1 MPNMLSTGVSGLLSM
16 QAALDTTS
24 HNISNASTVGYN
36 RQGVVLSE
44 NQPQFTGG
52 SWVGTGVNVST
63 IRRFYDDLVSAQVR
77 TASSA
82 KSQWDAYSSMAD
94 QINNMIGDST
104 TGLASTLQN
113 LANAF
118 QGVANSPSSSSERQV
133 LLSKAQSLVNQLQSY
148 GVQLSQLDTQVNS
161 QLGSEATLV
170 SQLASNIANINAKI
184 ASVSSRGSDLPND
197 LLDQR
202 DKYIDELATH
212 VTVSTV
218 KQSDGQVNVFVGSG
232 QALVLGANA
241 TKIVAVPDDYDLTH
255 KKLVMLSDTGA
266 QVDISKSIN
275 GGTLGGLIDFRDELL
290 APAQNNIGLVS
301 VAITSLMNDQQ
312 HAGLDLY
319 GARGTDLLA
328 TGGVGVR
335 INTNNTGTATVSATR
350 TDVQAL
356 TTDDYL
362 LTRTATG
369 WSMQNSLTGQAIPTT
384 GSGTALDP
392 LVVDGLSIV
401 VAGGAA
407 AGDKFLIQPTRDA
420 VAGMSLKISDPN
432 MIAAAAPIIAAANS
446 ANTGS
451 ATITQGEVV
460 DSANGSLQT
469 AVNIRFL
476 SATTYTTDGGAT
488 VNTYSSGQDLVMNG
502 WRVKI
507 SGTPAAGD
515 NFTVS
520 SNTGGRGD
528 NRNAL
533 LLANALNKSYLNG
546 GAASVNTAVGNW
558 IADMGV
564 RSNQAQANA
573 TTQASVYQDAT
584 NAQQSVSGVNLDEEA
599 ANLVRYQQAYA
610 AMTKVIT
617 TSNELFKTLL
627 QAFS

>member
-255 KKLVMLSDTGA
+255 KKLVMQSDTGA

-290 APAQNNIGLVS
+290 SPAQNNIGLAS

-312 HAGLDLY
+312 HAGLDRY

-350 TDVQAL
+350 TDVQSL

-432 MIAAAAPIIAAANS
+432 MIAAAAPIIAAASS

-460 DSANGSLQT
+460 DSANASLQT